1 MNDNEQRLMSEAI
14 KTGFRLKRELAEA
27 RDEAAMW
34 EAAFYELLE
43 YHFAEGGTSPNLRY
57 DRIRRGAVPQSE
69 RYDVR
74 NNVDHVT
81 VVRREC
87 WR

>member
-14 KTGFRLKRELAEA
+14 TTGYRLSRELKQAKE
-27 RDEAAMW
+27 DAAMW
-34 EAAFYELLE
+34 KAAFYELLD
-43 YHFAEGGTSPNLRY
+43 YHFSHGGDSPNLRFERIN
-57 DRIRRGAVPQSE
+57 DRATPPSE
-69 RYDVR
+69 RYEMR
-74 NNVDHVT
+74 NNVDYVT

>member
-27 RDEAAMW
+27 KEDAAMW
-34 EAAFYELLE
+34 EAAFYELLD
-43 YHFAEGGTSPNLRY
+43 YHFAHGGDSPNLRFERIN
-57 DRIRRGAVPQSE
+57 DRAAPPSE
-69 RYDVR
+69 RYEMR
-74 NNVDHVT
+74 NNVDYVT